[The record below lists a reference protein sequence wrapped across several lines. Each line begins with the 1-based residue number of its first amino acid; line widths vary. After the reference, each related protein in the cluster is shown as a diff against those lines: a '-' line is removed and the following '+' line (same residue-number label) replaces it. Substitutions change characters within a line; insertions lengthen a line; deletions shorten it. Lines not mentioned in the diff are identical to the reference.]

1 MMRATNPG
9 MFAKEAP
16 MAIVRL
22 LRRVFVGV
30 SLVLLLP
37 SGVLAQSAIAGV
49 VRDTTGAVL
58 PGVTV
63 EVASPALIEQTRSA
77 VTDAQGQYKIIDLRP
92 GTYSVSFSLP
102 GFSTVKRDGVELP
115 ANFTAPVN
123 GELRVGSLE
132 ETVTVSGASPV
143 VDVQQ
148 AVTQQVLPQALLD
161 AVPTGGRN
169 IQSVGATLVGVT
181 QSQPDVGGA
190 QGMQQTY
197 LAAHGS
203 DPKDNYIMVDG
214 IRLNGIEGD
223 GAIQQYFNEG
233 MFSEMSYQTGGI
245 SAESSGGGVRLNM
258 IPKDGGNTL
267 KGDVFFSAT
276 GQSLQ
281 ANPLTDELMAQ
292 GLQAGNALE
301 SIHDLNVSAGGP
313 LKTNK
318 LWFFGS
324 TRHWGV
330 NQTLANSFYP
340 AVPFSPTDSRFVPDL
355 ANQAV
360 DNNLIKSYMTR
371 FTWQVSSRNKFAFY
385 FDKLIKFRGHE
396 QNSIGGVSSIWSEDT
411 FSTRQPKQYYMTE
424 AKWTG
429 VWTTRLLFEA
439 GVGINNESYTTGE
452 LQPGLED
459 CLAGGTCSPIPKVNT
474 TNGQTWGAPPT
485 PFYVHL
491 PVRGTAITSL
501 SYVTGSHAIKTGFE
515 VSHGKSGLQRRWQN
529 TSINFYERFHDVSG
543 VSVPF
548 QVTLFNTPTEE
559 FDNLNADL
567 GVYVQDTWTLK
578 KLTLTPGVRWE
589 YFNAS
594 YPDEGVSKDSQ
605 ALMLAEGYQERVL
618 FPGQTMPTF
627 KNWAPRFGASYDVFG
642 DGKTAIKASVARY
655 NAAYST
661 VTFPQVYNPMV
672 LSTDTRNWL
681 NPAATNNVF
690 VPGVSQLGPS
700 TNSSF
705 GLITRAPD
713 PGITRPFN
721 IEMTVSGQREIRP
734 GMSASFG
741 YFHRH
746 YYNLLYTDNTAL
758 DVPNAFTP
766 VTVPNPCVTGT
777 VTCGGN
783 QPQTLTLYKI
793 NPSLIGKGAPVID
806 RNSPNNYR
814 VYNGIE
820 GSVMARLHGGAQVF
834 GGFLMARQISN
845 LCDSTD
851 GTGTIA
857 FAQASDPNYTLYC
870 DQTKFDIPF
879 RTQVKLGGT
888 YPLPY
893 GLNISGTFQSYPG
906 TRNYGSGAT
915 NFDYLQQTYIV
926 PAALLTPG
934 QATETVNLNTPGSLY
949 LPRWNQLDLRFARKF
964 NLPGNHG
971 YWQLQGDLFN
981 ALNAHPV
988 LAVAT
993 NYGSALGQVTQALQP
1008 RILTLGA
1015 QLHF

>member
-1 MMRATNPG
+1 
-9 MFAKEAP
+9 
-16 MAIVRL
+16 MAIDRL
-22 LRRVFVGV
+22 FPRVLVGV
-30 SLVLLLP
+30 LALMLLLP
-37 SGVLAQSAIAGV
+37 AASYAQSAIAGV
-49 VRDTTGAVL
+49 VKDTTGAVL

-63 EVASPALIEQTRSA
+63 EASSPVLIEQTRSA
-77 VTDAQGQYKIIDLRP
+77 TTDSQGQYKILDLRP
-92 GTYSVSFSLP
+92 GTYSVIFSLP
-102 GFSTVKRDGVELP
+102 GFATVKRDGIELP

-123 GELRVGSLE
+123 GELRVGAVE

-148 AVTQQVLPQALLD
+148 AVTQQVLPQQLLD

-197 LAAHGS
+197 IAAHGS

-258 IPKDGGNTL
+258 IPKDGGNAL
-267 KGDVFFSAT
+267 KGDVFYSAT
-276 GQSLQ
+276 GSSLQ
-281 ANPLTDELMAQ
+281 SNPLTPELVAQ
-292 GLQAGNALE
+292 GLQAGNALD
-301 SIHDLNVSAGGP
+301 SVHDLNISAGGP
-313 LKTNK
+313 ITVNK
-318 LWFFGS
+318 VWFFAS
-324 TRHWGV
+324 MRHWGV
-330 NQTLANSFYP
+330 NQTLANSFYS
-340 AVPFSPTDSRFVPDL
+340 ATPFSPTDTAFTPDL
-355 ANQAV
+355 SRQAV
-360 DNNLIKSYMTR
+360 DNNLIKSFMAR
-371 FTWQVSSRNKFAFY
+371 VTWQVSPRNKLSFY
-385 FDKLIKFRGHE
+385 LDRIIKFRGHE
-396 QNSIGGVSSIWSEDT
+396 QNSIAGVSNLWSEDT

-424 AKWTG
+424 TKWTG

-439 GVGINNESYTTGE
+439 GFGINNESYTTGE

-459 CLAGGTCSPIPKVNT
+459 CVAAGSCNPIPKVNT
-474 TNGQTWGAPPT
+474 TNGQEWGAPPT
-485 PFYVHL
+485 PFYVHT
-491 PVRGTAITSL
+491 PVRGTAVTSL
-501 SYVTGSHAIKTGFE
+501 SYVTGSHAIKGGME

-529 TSINFYERFHDVSG
+529 TNINFYERYRTVNG
-543 VSVPF
+543 VTAPF

-559 FDNLNADL
+559 FDKLNADL
-567 GVYVQDTWTLK
+567 GVYLQDTWTLK
-578 KLTLTPGVRWE
+578 KLTMTPGIRWE

-594 YPDEGVSKDSQ
+594 YPEEGVSVQQQ
-605 ALMLAEGYQERVL
+605 ALMLAEGYQQRGL

-627 KNWAPRFGASYDVFG
+627 KNFAPRFGASYDLFG
-642 DGKTAIKASVARY
+642 NGKTALKASIAKY
-655 NAAYST
+655 NSAFST

-681 NPAATNNVF
+681 NAAATNNIF

-700 TNSSF
+700 TNASF
-705 GLITRAPD
+705 GLITRQPD
-713 PGITRPFN
+713 PNITRPYN
-721 IEMTVSGQREIRP
+721 VEMTVSGQRELRP
-734 GMSASFG
+734 GVSVSFG

-746 YYNLLYTDNTAL
+746 YYNLLFTDNTAL
-758 DVPNAFTP
+758 DVPDAFTA
-766 VTVPNPCVTGT
+766 VSVPNPCFTGT
-777 VTCGGN
+777 VACGGT

-806 RNSPNNYR
+806 KNSPNNYR

-820 GSVMARLHGGAQVF
+820 ASFMARLGGGAQVF
-834 GGFLMARQISN
+834 GGFLTARQVSN

-870 DQTKFDIPF
+870 DQSKFDIPF
-879 RTQVKLGGT
+879 RTQYKLGGT

-906 TRNYGSGAT
+906 MRNYGSGAT
-915 NFDYLQQTYIV
+915 NFDYLQQTYLV
-926 PAALLTPG
+926 PTALLTPG
-934 QATETVNLNTPGSLY
+934 QAQETVNLNYPGSLY

-964 NLPGNHG
+964 KLPGG
-971 YWQLQGDLFN
+971 RGTWQLQGDLFN
-981 ALNAHPV
+981 TLNGHPV
-988 LAVAT
+988 LAQTT
-993 NYGSALGQVTQALQP
+993 NYGSALGQATQALQP

-1015 QLHF
+1015 QVHF

>member
-1 MMRATNPG
+1 
-9 MFAKEAP
+9 
-16 MAIVRL
+16 MAIERL
-22 LRRVFVGV
+22 APRVFVGV
-30 SLVLLLP
+30 FFLLLLP
-37 SGVLAQSAIAGV
+37 LAAHAQSAIAGV
-49 VRDTTGAVL
+49 VKDTTGAVL

-63 EVASPALIEQTRSA
+63 EVASSALIERTRSA
-77 VTDAQGQYKIIDLRP
+77 VTDGQGLYKILDLRP
-92 GTYSVSFSLP
+92 GTYSVTFTLP
-102 GFSTVKRDGVELP
+102 GFATVKRDGVELP

-123 GELRVGSLE
+123 GELRIGSLE

-148 AVTQQVLPQALLD
+148 AVTQQVLPQQLLD

-258 IPKDGGNTL
+258 IPKDGGNSL

-276 GQSLQ
+276 GVSLQ
-281 ANPLTDELMAQ
+281 ANPLTPELVSQ
-292 GLQAGNALE
+292 GLQAGNALQ

-313 LKTNK
+313 LKK
-318 LWFFGS
+318 DRVWFFGS

-340 AVPFSPTDSRFVPDL
+340 TTPFSPADTGFTPDL
-355 ANQAV
+355 SNQAI
-360 DNNLIKSYMTR
+360 DNNLIKSFMAR
-371 FTWQVSSRNKFAFY
+371 VTWQVSPKNKFSFY

-396 QNSIGGVSSIWSEDT
+396 QNSAVAGGVSVWSEDT
-411 FSTRQPKQYYMTE
+411 FSTRQPKQYYMSE

-439 GVGINNESYTTGE
+439 GIGINNESYTTGE
-452 LQPGLED
+452 LQPGLEA
-459 CLAGGTCSPIPKVNT
+459 CVASGTCNPIPKYNT
-474 TNGQTWGAPPT
+474 TNLQEWGAPPT
-485 PFYVHL
+485 PFYVHI
-491 PVRGTAITSL
+491 PVRETGMTSL
-501 SYVTGSHAIKTGFE
+501 SYVTGTHAFKGGME
-515 VSHGKSGLQRRWQN
+515 LSHGKSVLQRRFQN
-529 TSINFYERFHDVSG
+529 ENVNFYQRYRTVNG
-543 VSVPF
+543 VTAPY
-548 QVTLFNTPTEE
+548 QVTLFNTPTDEY
-559 FDNLNADL
+559 DKLNADL
-567 GVYVQDTWTLK
+567 GVYIQDTWTLK
-578 KLTLTPGVRWE
+578 RLTLTPGVRWE

-594 YPDEGVSKDSQ
+594 YPDEGVSAQQQ
-605 ALMLAEGYQERVL
+605 ALMIAEGYPPRPL
-618 FPGQTMPTF
+618 FPGTTMPTF
-627 KNWAPRFGASYDVFG
+627 KDWAPRFGASYDLFG
-642 DGKTAIKASVARY
+642 NGKTAIKASVARY
-655 NAAYST
+655 NAAFST

-672 LSTDTRNWL
+672 LSTDTRTWL

-705 GLITRAPD
+705 GLVTRTPD
-713 PGITRPFN
+713 PGITRPYN
-721 IEMTVSGQREIRP
+721 IEMTVSAQRELMP
-734 GMSASFG
+734 GVSASVG

-746 YYNLLYTDNTAL
+746 YYNLIYTDNTVL
-758 DVPNAFTP
+758 DQPGAFTAT
-766 VTVPNPCVTGT
+766 TVPNPCYGGAVQ
-777 VTCGGN
+777 CGGD
-783 QPQTLTLYKI
+783 QPQMLTLFKI
-793 NPSLIGKGAPVID
+793 NPALIGKGAPVID
-806 RNSPNNYR
+806 RNSANNYR

-820 GSVMARLHGGAQVF
+820 GSFMARIHGGAQVF
-834 GGFLMARQISN
+834 GGFLTARQISN
-845 LCDSTD
+845 LCDASD
-851 GTGTIA
+851 GTATIT
-857 FAQASDPNYTLYC
+857 FAQASNPNYTLYC
-870 DQTKFDIPF
+870 DQSQFNIAF

-893 GLNISGTFQSYPG
+893 GFNVSGTFQSYPG

-964 NLPGNHG
+964 TLPGRRGN
-971 YWQLQGDLFN
+971 WQIQGDLFN
-981 ALNAHPV
+981 TLNAHPL
-988 LAVAT
+988 LAVT
-993 NYGSALGQVTQALQP
+993 TSYGSALGSATQALQP
-1008 RILTLGA
+1008 RILTIGA

>member
-1 MMRATNPG
+1 MT
-9 MFAKEAP
+9 AP
-16 MAIVRL
+16 RVRFVL
-22 LRRVFVGV
+22 VGV
-30 SLVLLLP
+30 LGVALLP
-37 SGVLAQSAIAGV
+37 ATARAQSAIAGV
-49 VRDTTGAVL
+49 VKDATGAVL

-63 EVASPALIEQTRSA
+63 EAASPVLIEKIRTA
-77 VTDAQGQYKIIDLRP
+77 TTDAQGQYKIVDLRP
-92 GTYSVSFSLP
+92 GTYSVTFSLP
-102 GFSTVKRDGVELP
+102 GFATVKRDAIELP
-115 ANFTAPVN
+115 ANFTAPISV
-123 GELRVGSLE
+123 ELRVGAME
-132 ETVTVSGASPV
+132 ETVTVTGASPV

-148 AVTQQVLPQALLD
+148 AVTQQVLPQQLLD

-169 IQSVGATLVGVT
+169 IQSIGATLVGVT

-233 MFSEMSYQTGGI
+233 MFSEMSYQTAGI

-276 GQSLQ
+276 SDAFQ
-281 ANPLTDELMAQ
+281 ADPLTPDLVAQ
-292 GLQAGNALE
+292 GLQAGNSLNN
-301 SIHDLNVSAGGP
+301 IHDLNVSAGGP
-313 LKTNK
+313 LKRSR
-318 LWFFGS
+318 LWFYGS
-324 TRHWGV
+324 MRHWGV
-330 NQTLANSFYP
+330 NQTIANAFYP
-340 AVPFSPTDSRFVPDL
+340 ATPFSPTDTAFAADRSRQVPD
-355 ANQAV
+355 
-360 DNNLIKSYMTR
+360 DNRIKSFMTR
-371 FTWQVSSRNKFAFY
+371 FTWQVSPRNKFAFY

-396 QNSIGGVSSIWSEDT
+396 QNSIAGVSSVWSEDT

-424 AKWTG
+424 AKWTS
-429 VWTTRLLFEA
+429 VISTRLLLEA
-439 GVGINNESYTTGE
+439 GMGVNNESYTTGE

-459 CLAGGTCSPIPKVNT
+459 CLDGGTCNPIPKVNI
-474 TNGQTWGAPPT
+474 TNGQEWGAPPT
-485 PFYVHL
+485 PFYVHT
-491 PVRGTAITSL
+491 PVRETGMTAL
-501 SYVTGSHAIKTGFE
+501 SYVTGSHALKLGLE
-515 VSHGKSGLQRRWQN
+515 LSHGKSGLQRRFQN
-529 TSINFYERFHDVSG
+529 PTINFYERFRTVADVTA
-543 VSVPF
+543 PF
-548 QVTLFNTPTEE
+548 QVTLFNTATEE

-578 KLTLTPGVRWE
+578 KLTLTPGIRWE

-594 YPDEGVSKDSQ
+594 YPEEGVTPQQQ
-605 ALMLAEGYQERVL
+605 ALMIAEGYTPRPL
-618 FPGQTMPTF
+618 FPATSMPTF
-627 KNWAPRFGASYDVFG
+627 KNWAPRFGASYDLFG
-642 DGKTAIKASVARY
+642 DGRTALKASISKY
-655 NAAYST
+655 NSAFST

-681 NPAATNNVF
+681 NPAATNNIF

-705 GLITRAPD
+705 GLITRTPD
-713 PGITRPFN
+713 PNVSRPYN
-721 IEMTVSGQREIRP
+721 VEMTVSMQRELRP
-734 GMSASFG
+734 GMSISGG

-746 YYNLLYTDNTAL
+746 YYNMLYTRNTAL
-758 DVPNAFTP
+758 DVPGAFTP
-766 VTVPNPCVTGT
+766 ITVPNPCYAPNSVA
-777 VTCGGN
+777 CGGT

-793 NPSLIGKGAPVID
+793 DPSLIGKGAPVVD
-806 RNSPNNYR
+806 TNSPNNYR
-814 VYNGIE
+814 VYNGVE
-820 GSVMARLHGGAQVF
+820 ASFMARLAHGAQMF
-834 GGFLMARQISN
+834 GGVLVARQISN

-870 DQTKFDIPF
+870 DQTQFDIPF
-879 RTQVKLGGT
+879 RAQYKLGGT

-893 GLNISGTFQSYPG
+893 GLNVSGTFQSYPG

-915 NFDYLQQTYIV
+915 NFDYVQQTYIV

-934 QATETVNLNTPGSLY
+934 QATETVNLNVPGSLY
-949 LPRWNQLDLRFARKF
+949 LPRWNQLDLRFAKKF
-964 NLPGNHG
+964 TLPNGRG
-971 YWQLQGDLFN
+971 WWQLQADLFN
-981 ALNAHPV
+981 TLNAHPV
-988 LAVAT
+988 LAVTT
-993 NYGSALGQVTQALQP
+993 NYGSALGNATQALQP

>member
-1 MMRATNPG
+1 
-9 MFAKEAP
+9 
-16 MAIVRL
+16 MAIGRSVRW
-22 LRRVFVGV
+22 VFVGAF
-30 SLVLLLP
+30 LLLLVP
-37 SGVLAQSAIAGV
+37 NVARAQSAIAGV
-49 VRDTTGAVL
+49 VKDTSGAVM

-77 VTDAQGQYKIIDLRP
+77 VTDTQGQYKILDLRP
-92 GTYSVSFSLP
+92 GTYTVTFTLP
-102 GFSTVKRDGVELP
+102 GFATVKRDGVELP

-123 GELRVGSLE
+123 AELRVGALE

-169 IQSVGATLVGVT
+169 IQSIGATLVGVT

-233 MFSEMSYQTGGI
+233 MLSEMSYQTGGI

-276 GQSLQ
+276 GRSLQ
-281 ANPLTDELMAQ
+281 ADALPQELVTQ
-292 GLQAGNALE
+292 GLQAGNALD

-313 LKTNK
+313 LKVNK

-324 TRHWGV
+324 MRHWGV
-330 NQTLANSFYP
+330 NQTLANSFYS
-340 AVPFSPTDSRFVPDL
+340 ATPFSPTDTSFNPDRS
-355 ANQAV
+355 NQAV
-360 DNNLIKSYMTR
+360 DNNLIKSFMTR
-371 FTWQVSSRNKFAFY
+371 FTWQVSPKNKFSFY
-385 FDKLIKFRGHE
+385 LDRIIKFRGHE

-459 CLAGGTCSPIPKVNT
+459 CVAAGTCNPIPKVNT

-485 PFYVHL
+485 PFYVHT

-501 SYVTGSHAIKTGFE
+501 SYVTGSHAIKGGME
-515 VSHGKSGLQRRWQN
+515 LSHGKSGLQRRWQN
-529 TSINFYERFHDVSG
+529 PNINFYQRYHDVNG

-548 QVTLFNTPTEE
+548 QVTLSNTPTEE
-559 FDNLNADL
+559 FDSLNADL
-567 GVYVQDTWTLK
+567 GVYLQDTWTLK
-578 KLTLTPGVRWE
+578 KLTLTPGIRWE

-594 YPDEGVSKDSQ
+594 YPDEGVPVQQQS
-605 ALMLAEGYQERVL
+605 LMLAEGYPQRPL

-627 KNWAPRFGASYDVFG
+627 KNWAPRFGASYDLFG
-642 DGKTAIKASVARY
+642 NGKTAIKASVAKY
-655 NAAYST
+655 NAAFST
-661 VTFPQVYNPMV
+661 VTFPQAYNPMV

-681 NPAATNNVF
+681 NPAATNNIYI
-690 VPGVSQLGPS
+690 PGVSQLSPS

-705 GLITRAPD
+705 GLLARIPD
-713 PGITRPFN
+713 PGITRPYN
-721 IEMTVSGQREIRP
+721 IEMTLSAQRELMP
-734 GMSASFG
+734 GMSVSFG

-746 YYNLLYTDNTAL
+746 YYNLIYTDNTAL
-758 DVPNAFTP
+758 DVAGAFTP
-766 VTVPNPCVTGT
+766 TTVPNPCYSGT
-777 VTCGGN
+777 VACGGT

-793 NPSLIGKGAPVID
+793 DPSLIGKGAPVID
-806 RNSPNNYR
+806 RNSANNYR

-820 GSVMARLHGGAQVF
+820 GSFMARLNGGVQVF
-834 GGFLMARQISN
+834 GGFLTARQISS
-845 LCDSTD
+845 LCDSAD
-851 GTGTIA
+851 GTGTIS
-857 FAQASDPNYTLYC
+857 FAQTSDPNYTLYC
-870 DQTKFDIPF
+870 DQTQFDIPF
-879 RTQVKLGGT
+879 RTQIKLGGT

-915 NFDYLQQTYIV
+915 NFDYLQQTYLV
-926 PAALLTPG
+926 PTALLTPG
-934 QATETVNLNTPGSLY
+934 QAQETVNLNTPGSLY

-964 NLPGNHG
+964 KLPGGNG
-971 YWQLQGDLFN
+971 YWQIQGDLFN
-981 ALNAHPV
+981 ALNAHPL
-988 LAVAT
+988 LAVTT
-993 NYGSALGQVTQALQP
+993 NYGSALGSATQALQP
-1008 RILTLGA
+1008 RILTIGA

>member
-1 MMRATNPG
+1 L
-9 MFAKEAP
+9 F
-16 MAIVRL
+16 L
-22 LRRVFVGV
+22 
-30 SLVLLLP
+30 LLLP
-37 SGVLAQSAIAGV
+37 GAARAQSAIAGV
-49 VRDTTGAVL
+49 VKDTTGAVL

-63 EVASPALIEQTRSA
+63 EVASPALIERTRSA
-77 VTDAQGQYKIIDLRP
+77 VTDAQGQYKILDLRP
-92 GTYSVSFSLP
+92 GTYSVTFTLP
-102 GFSTVKRDGVELP
+102 GFATVKRDGVELP

-148 AVTQQVLPQALLD
+148 AVTQQVLPQQLLD

-258 IPKDGGNTL
+258 IPKDGGNSL

-276 GQSLQ
+276 GISLQ
-281 ANPLTDELMAQ
+281 ADPLTPELVSH

-301 SIHDLNVSAGGP
+301 SIHDLNISAGGP
-313 LKTNK
+313 LKVDK
-318 LWFFGS
+318 LWVFGS
-324 TRHWGV
+324 MRHWGV

-340 AVPFSPTDSRFVPDL
+340 ATPFSPTDTGFTPDL
-355 ANQAV
+355 SRQAI
-360 DNNLIKSYMTR
+360 DNNLIKSFMLR
-371 FTWQVSSRNKFAFY
+371 FTWQVSPRNKFSFY
-385 FDKLIKFRGHE
+385 MDKLIKFRGHE
-396 QNSIGGVSSIWSEDT
+396 QNSIAGISSIWSEDT

-439 GVGINNESYTTGE
+439 GIGINNESYTTGE
-452 LQPGLED
+452 LQPGLEE
-459 CLAGGTCSPIPKVNT
+459 CLAAGTCNPIPKVNT

-491 PVRGTAITSL
+491 PVRGTIITSL
-501 SYVTGSHAIKTGFE
+501 SYVTGSHAIKTGLE
-515 VSHGKSGLQRRWQN
+515 LSHGKNGLQRRFQN
-529 TSINFYERFHDVSG
+529 PNVNFYERYRTVNG
-543 VSVPF
+543 ITAPF
-548 QVTLFNTPTEE
+548 QVTLFNTATEE
-559 FDNLNADL
+559 FDRLDADL
-567 GVYVQDTWTLK
+567 GVYLQDTWTLK
-578 KLTLTPGVRWE
+578 KLTLTPGIRWE
-589 YFNAS
+589 YFRAS
-594 YPDEGVSKDSQ
+594 YPEEGVTPQ
-605 ALMLAEGYQERVL
+605 QQVLMLAEGYTPRPL
-618 FPGQTMPTF
+618 FPETTMPTF
-627 KNWAPRFGASYDVFG
+627 NNWAPRFGASYDLFG
-642 DGKTAIKASVARY
+642 NGRTALKASIAKY
-655 NAAYST
+655 NSAFST

-681 NPAATNNVF
+681 NPAATNNIF

-705 GLITRAPD
+705 GLITRTPD
-713 PGITRPFN
+713 PNITRPYN
-721 IEMTVSGQREIRP
+721 VEMTVSAQREVMP
-734 GMSASFG
+734 GTSVSFG

-746 YYNLLYTDNTAL
+746 YYNLIYTDNTAL
-758 DVPNAFTP
+758 DAPDAFTP
-766 VTVPNPCVTGT
+766 VSVPNPCYTGT
-777 VTCGGN
+777 VTCGGT
-783 QPQTLTLYKI
+783 QPQTLTLYKV

-806 RNSPNNYR
+806 RNSPRNYR

-820 GSVMARLHGGAQVF
+820 GSFVARLGRGAQMF
-834 GGFLMARQISN
+834 GGFLTARQISN

-851 GTGTIA
+851 GTATIT
-857 FAQASDPNYTLYC
+857 FSQASDPNYTLYC
-870 DQTKFDIPF
+870 DQSQFEIPF
-879 RTQVKLGGT
+879 RTQFKLGGT

-906 TRNYGSGAT
+906 ARNYGSGAT

-949 LPRWNQLDLRFARKF
+949 LPRWNQVDLRFARKF
-964 NLPGNHG
+964 KLPGGRGN
-971 YWQLQGDLFN
+971 WQIQGDLFN

-1008 RILTLGA
+1008 RILTIGA